1 MNTAVDWRRDLH
13 RHPELGFTEFRTA
26 SRAPTH
32 PGGLCVPLVGSDAPR
47 AGTTGTWEWLWSS
60 RSG

>member
-26 SRAPTH
+26 SRVAGALADLGWEVVTGPDAMVA
-32 PGGLCVPLVGSDAPR
+32 GERLGVPP
-47 AGTTGTWEWLWSS
+47 
-60 RSG
+60 